1 LEKSKAKAMS
11 QLIFSFG
18 NGRADGGLEMKEV
31 LGSKGANLAEMTKL
45 GVPVPAGFTISAE
58 VCQDFIR
65 NGHERLSALQNSIKN
80 ALKQIE
86 KETQQNF
93 GSEVNP
99 LLLSVRSGSKASMPG
114 VMGTIL
120 NLGLNTKTTQGL
132 AAATGSEKFAWDSY
146 RRFIQ
151 MYSCVVFGMQA
162 SSFEAVIDFYKKNHN
177 LVLNEELTSKD
188 WASIVSAFKEL
199 VEKRLNFSFPED
211 PETQLLGAIT
221 AIFKSWENP
230 TATSYR
236 QLHAIPETLG
246 TAVSI
251 QAMVFGNIDNTS
263 ASGVLFTR
271 NPLTGEKA
279 LHGEFLIQ
287 AQGED
292 IVAGIKTPRALT
304 AKDRLIR
311 NSRLASM
318 EEAFPE
324 AFQEL
329 SKIQACIENH
339 FRDMQDIEFTI
350 EQGRLWILQTRPGE
364 RSPEAKIRI
373 AVDMAN
379 EGLITTQEAVIRANP
394 NDLTTLLH
402 PIIDPE
408 AERAQ
413 IASGLPASPGA
424 VTGCISFDT
433 EEAVALAETGENV
446 ILVRKETSTEDI
458 RGIHAA
464 RGVLTT
470 RGGVTSHAAII
481 ARGLGRPCVTGAV
494 EVSIDF
500 EKKLLIAGPHKI
512 MAGESITIDG
522 GNGQIYLG
530 AVPIVDPS
538 ISSHLASLKAWAQAL
553 H

>member
-1 LEKSKAKAMS
+1 MS

-18 NGRADGGLEMKEV
+18 NGRADGSLEMNEV

-45 GVPVPAGFTISAE
+45 GVPVPPGFTISAE
-58 VCQDFIR
+58 VCQDFFR
-65 NGHERLSALQNSIKN
+65 NGHECLRTLQNSIKS
-80 ALKQIE
+80 ALKRIE
-86 KETQQNF
+86 KETQKNF
-93 GSEVNP
+93 GSAVNP

-114 VMGTIL
+114 VMSTIL
-120 NLGLNTKTTQGL
+120 NLGLNTETTQGL

-162 SSFEAVIDFYKKNHN
+162 SSFEAVIDFYKKDHN

-188 WASIVSAFKEL
+188 WGSIVSAFKEL

-263 ASGVLFTR
+263 ASGVMFTR

-522 GNGQIYLG
+522 GDGQIYLG

-538 ISSHLASLKAWAQAL
+538 ISSHLASLKAWAEAL

>member
-1 LEKSKAKAMS
+1 MS

-18 NGRADGGLEMKEV
+18 NGRADGSLEMNEV

-45 GVPVPAGFTISAE
+45 GVPVPPGFTISAE
-58 VCQDFIR
+58 VCQDFFR
-65 NGHERLSALQNSIKN
+65 NGHECLRTLQNSIKS
-80 ALKQIE
+80 ALKRIE
-86 KETQQNF
+86 KETQKNF
-93 GSEVNP
+93 GSAVNP

-114 VMGTIL
+114 VMSTIL
-120 NLGLNTKTTQGL
+120 NLGLNTETTQGL

-162 SSFEAVIDFYKKNHN
+162 SSFEAVIDFYKKDHN

-263 ASGVLFTR
+263 ASGVMFTR

-522 GNGQIYLG
+522 GDGQIYLG
-530 AVPIVDPS
+530 AVPIINPI
-538 ISSHLASLKAWAQAL
+538 ISSHLASLKAWAEAL

>member
-1 LEKSKAKAMS
+1 
-11 QLIFSFG
+11 
-18 NGRADGGLEMKEV
+18 
-31 LGSKGANLAEMTKL
+31 
-45 GVPVPAGFTISAE
+45 
-58 VCQDFIR
+58 
-65 NGHERLSALQNSIKN
+65 
-80 ALKQIE
+80 
-86 KETQQNF
+86 
-93 GSEVNP
+93 
-99 LLLSVRSGSKASMPG
+99 
-114 VMGTIL
+114 
-120 NLGLNTKTTQGL
+120 
-132 AAATGSEKFAWDSY
+132 
-146 RRFIQ
+146 
-151 MYSCVVFGMQA
+151 
-162 SSFEAVIDFYKKNHN
+162 
-177 LVLNEELTSKD
+177 
-188 WASIVSAFKEL
+188 
-199 VEKRLNFSFPED
+199 
-211 PETQLLGAIT
+211 
-221 AIFKSWENP
+221 
-230 TATSYR
+230 
-236 QLHAIPETLG
+236 
-246 TAVSI
+246 
-251 QAMVFGNIDNTS
+251 
-263 ASGVLFTR
+263 
-271 NPLTGEKA
+271 

-304 AKDRLIR
+304 AKDRLKR
-311 NSRLASM
+311 NSKLASM
-318 EEAFPE
+318 EETFPE

-350 EQGRLWILQTRPGE
+350 EQGRLWILQTRSGE
-364 RSPEAKIRI
+364 RSSEAKIRI

-394 NDLTTLLH
+394 NALTSLLH

>member
-1 LEKSKAKAMS
+1 
-11 QLIFSFG
+11 
-18 NGRADGGLEMKEV
+18 MKEV
-31 LGSKGANLAEMTKL
+31 LGSKGANLAEMAKL
-45 GVPVPAGFTISAE
+45 GVPVPPGFTISTE

-65 NGHERLSALQNSIKN
+65 NGHERLSSLQNSIKN

-93 GSEVNP
+93 GGAENP

-114 VMGTIL
+114 VMSTIL

-151 MYSCVVFGMQA
+151 TYSCVVFGMEA
-162 SSFEAVIDFYKKNHN
+162 NCFEEIIDCYKKDHN
-177 LVLNEELTSKD
+177 LLLNEELTSKD
-188 WASIVSAFKEL
+188 WALIVSAFKEL
-199 VEKRLNFSFPED
+199 VAERLNFPFPED

-263 ASGVLFTR
+263 ASGVMFTR

-522 GNGQIYLG
+522 GDGQIYLG

-538 ISSHLASLKAWAQAL
+538 ISSHLASLKAWAEAL

>member
-1 LEKSKAKAMS
+1 
-11 QLIFSFG
+11 
-18 NGRADGGLEMKEV
+18 MKEV
-31 LGSKGANLAEMTKL
+31 LGSKGANLAEMAKL
-45 GVPVPAGFTISAE
+45 GVPVPPGFTISTE

-65 NGHERLSALQNSIKN
+65 NGHERLSSLQNSIKN

-93 GSEVNP
+93 GGAENP

-114 VMGTIL
+114 VMSTIL

-146 RRFIQ
+146 RHFIQ
-151 MYSCVVFGMQA
+151 TYSCVVFGMEA
-162 SSFEAVIDFYKKNHN
+162 NCFEEIIDCYKKDHN
-177 LVLNEELTSKD
+177 LLLNEELTSKD
-188 WASIVSAFKEL
+188 WALIVSAFKEL
-199 VEKRLNFSFPED
+199 VAERLNFPFPED
-211 PETQLLGAIT
+211 PETQLSDAIT

-230 TATSYR
+230 TAISYR
-236 QLHAIPETLG
+236 QLNDISEKLG

-263 ASGVLFTR
+263 ASGVMFTR

-464 RGVLTT
+464 CGVLTT
-470 RGGVTSHAAII
+470 RGGVTSHAAVI

-500 EKKLLIAGPHKI
+500 ENKLLIAGPHKV
-512 MAGESITIDG
+512 MAGEPITIDG
-522 GNGQIYLG
+522 GDGQIYLG
-530 AVPIVDPS
+530 AVPIINPI
-538 ISSHLASLKAWAQAL
+538 ISSHLASLKAWAEAL

>member
-1 LEKSKAKAMS
+1 MS

-18 NGRADGGLEMKEV
+18 NGRADGSLEMNEV

-45 GVPVPAGFTISAE
+45 GVPVPPGFTISAE
-58 VCQDFIR
+58 VCQDFFR
-65 NGHERLSALQNSIKN
+65 NGHECLRTLQNSIKS
-80 ALKQIE
+80 ALKRIE
-86 KETQQNF
+86 KETQKNF
-93 GSEVNP
+93 GSAVNP

-114 VMGTIL
+114 VMSTIL
-120 NLGLNTKTTQGL
+120 NLGLNTETTQGL

-162 SSFEAVIDFYKKNHN
+162 SSFEAVIDFYKKDHN

-263 ASGVLFTR
+263 ASGVMFTR

-433 EEAVALAETGENV
+433 EEAVALAKTGENV

-522 GNGQIYLG
+522 GDGQIYLG

-538 ISSHLASLKAWAQAL
+538 ISSHLASLKAWAEAL

>member
-263 ASGVLFTR
+263 ASGVMFTR

>member
-1 LEKSKAKAMS
+1 MS

-18 NGRADGGLEMKEV
+18 NGRADGSLEMNEV

-45 GVPVPAGFTISAE
+45 GVPVPPGFTISAE
-58 VCQDFIR
+58 VCQDFFR
-65 NGHERLSALQNSIKN
+65 NGHECLRTLQNSIKS
-80 ALKQIE
+80 ALKRIE
-86 KETQQNF
+86 KETQKNF
-93 GSEVNP
+93 GSAVNP

-114 VMGTIL
+114 VMSTIL
-120 NLGLNTKTTQGL
+120 NLGLNTETTQGL

-162 SSFEAVIDFYKKNHN
+162 SSFEAVIDFYKKDHN

-263 ASGVLFTR
+263 ASGVMFTR

-522 GNGQIYLG
+522 GDGQIYLG

-538 ISSHLASLKAWAQAL
+538 ISSHLASLKAWAEAL

>member
-1 LEKSKAKAMS
+1 MS

-45 GVPVPAGFTISAE
+45 GVPVPPGFTISAE

-151 MYSCVVFGMQA
+151 TYSCVVFGMEA
-162 SSFEAVIDFYKKNHN
+162 NCFEEIIDCYKKDHN
-177 LVLNEELTSKD
+177 LLLNEELTSKD
-188 WASIVSAFKEL
+188 WALIVSAFKEL
-199 VEKRLNFSFPED
+199 VAERLNFPFPED

-263 ASGVLFTR
+263 ASGVMFTR

-424 VTGCISFDT
+424 VTGCISFDS

-522 GNGQIYLG
+522 GDGQIYLG

-538 ISSHLASLKAWAQAL
+538 ISRHLASLKAWAEAL

>member
-1 LEKSKAKAMS
+1 MS

-45 GVPVPAGFTISAE
+45 GVPVPPGFTISAE
-58 VCQDFIR
+58 VCQDFFR
-65 NGHERLSALQNSIKN
+65 NGHECLRTLQNSIKS

-93 GSEVNP
+93 GSAVNP

-114 VMGTIL
+114 VMSTIL
-120 NLGLNTKTTQGL
+120 NLGLNTETTQGL

-151 MYSCVVFGMQA
+151 TYSCVVFGMQA
-162 SSFEAVIDFYKKNHN
+162 SSFEAVIDFYKKDHN

-263 ASGVLFTR
+263 ASGVMFTR

-292 IVAGIKTPRALT
+292 IVAGI
-304 AKDRLIR
+304 
-311 NSRLASM
+311 
-318 EEAFPE
+318 
-324 AFQEL
+324 
-329 SKIQACIENH
+329 
-339 FRDMQDIEFTI
+339 
-350 EQGRLWILQTRPGE
+350 
-364 RSPEAKIRI
+364 
-373 AVDMAN
+373 
-379 EGLITTQEAVIRANP
+379 
-394 NDLTTLLH
+394 
-402 PIIDPE
+402 
-408 AERAQ
+408 
-413 IASGLPASPGA
+413 
-424 VTGCISFDT
+424 
-433 EEAVALAETGENV
+433 
-446 ILVRKETSTEDI
+446 
-458 RGIHAA
+458 
-464 RGVLTT
+464 
-470 RGGVTSHAAII
+470 
-481 ARGLGRPCVTGAV
+481 
-494 EVSIDF
+494 
-500 EKKLLIAGPHKI
+500 
-512 MAGESITIDG
+512 
-522 GNGQIYLG
+522 
-530 AVPIVDPS
+530 
-538 ISSHLASLKAWAQAL
+538 
-553 H
+553 

>member
-1 LEKSKAKAMS
+1 MS

-18 NGRADGGLEMKEV
+18 NGRADGSLEMNEV

-45 GVPVPAGFTISAE
+45 GVPVPPGFTISAE
-58 VCQDFIR
+58 VCQDFFR
-65 NGHERLSALQNSIKN
+65 NGHECLRTLQNSIKS
-80 ALKQIE
+80 ALKRIE
-86 KETQQNF
+86 KETQKNF
-93 GSEVNP
+93 GSAVNP

-114 VMGTIL
+114 VMSTIL
-120 NLGLNTKTTQGL
+120 NLGLNTETTQGL

-162 SSFEAVIDFYKKNHN
+162 SSFEAVIDFYKKDHN

-263 ASGVLFTR
+263 ASGVMFTR

-329 SKIQACIENH
+329 SKIQARIENH

-522 GNGQIYLG
+522 GDGQIYLG

-538 ISSHLASLKAWAQAL
+538 ISSHLASLKAWAEAL

>member
-1 LEKSKAKAMS
+1 MS

-162 SSFEAVIDFYKKNHN
+162 SSFEAVIDFYKKDHN

-263 ASGVLFTR
+263 ASGVMFTR

-500 EKKLLIAGPHKI
+500 EKKLLIAGPYKI

-530 AVPIVDPS
+530 AVPIINPI

>member
-1 LEKSKAKAMS
+1 MS

-18 NGRADGGLEMKEV
+18 NGRADGSLEMNEV

-58 VCQDFIR
+58 VCQDFFR
-65 NGHERLSALQNSIKN
+65 NGHECLRTLQNSIKS
-80 ALKQIE
+80 ALKRIE
-86 KETQQNF
+86 KETQKNF
-93 GSEVNP
+93 GSAVNP

-114 VMGTIL
+114 VMSTIL
-120 NLGLNTKTTQGL
+120 NLGLNTETTQGL

-162 SSFEAVIDFYKKNHN
+162 SSFEAVIDFYKKDHK

-263 ASGVLFTR
+263 ASGVMFTR

-433 EEAVALAETGENV
+433 EEAVALAKTGENV

-538 ISSHLASLKAWAQAL
+538 ISSHLASLKAWAEAL